1 MRKVKVGWKEYTIE
15 EVDSHR
21 INEGDGEY
29 KGRAL
34 HGPQII
40 RLNRDYPKDA
50 KDETLIH
57 EILHAID
64 VYAGLDLRE
73 EQIVG
78 MSNMIFQVLKDN
90 HLMEIL

>member
-1 MRKVKVGWKEYTIE
+1 MHKVKVGWEEYTIK
-15 EVDSHR
+15 EVDSPH
-21 INEGDGEY
+21 INEGDGEF

-34 HGPQII
+34 HGIHEI
-40 RLNRDYPKDA
+40 RINKNYDKDT

-64 VYAGLDLRE
+64 VYAGLDLSE
-73 EQIVG
+73 MQIVG
-78 MSNMIFQVLKDN
+78 LSNMIFQVLKDN